1 MARPI
6 RKLPLGQ
13 QTDYI
18 NTYTPSLL
26 CDIPRQEGR
35 DKLSIDAEKLPF
47 HGVDIWNAYEISWL
61 DSQGKPIVAVAE
73 FQIPCSSPLI
83 VESKSLKLYLNSYN
97 QTRFNSKQEVL
108 RTLESDLSI
117 LVRAP
122 VLVKVRSGSQF
133 SNDVVGEFPGECID
147 NIDVEVDCYEVNPS
161 CLALDAN
168 PVKCVESLYSHLLKS
183 NCPVTNQP
191 DWASVIIRYVG
202 PRIDRASLLKY
213 VISFRNHS
221 EFHEQCV
228 ERMFTDI
235 LKYCKPE
242 HLTVYARYVR
252 RGGLDINPFRSNY
265 EEPLPNLRLFRQ

>member
-117 LVRAP
+117 
-122 VLVKVRSGSQF
+122 
-133 SNDVVGEFPGECID
+133 
-147 NIDVEVDCYEVNPS
+147 
-161 CLALDAN
+161 
-168 PVKCVESLYSHLLKS
+168 
-183 NCPVTNQP
+183 
-191 DWASVIIRYVG
+191 
-202 PRIDRASLLKY
+202 
-213 VISFRNHS
+213 
-221 EFHEQCV
+221 
-228 ERMFTDI
+228 
-235 LKYCKPE
+235 
-242 HLTVYARYVR
+242 
-252 RGGLDINPFRSNY
+252 
-265 EEPLPNLRLFRQ
+265 

>member
-6 RKLPLGQ
+6 RKLPLVQ

-18 NTYTPSLL
+18 DTYTPSLL
-26 CDIPRQEGR
+26 CDIPRKEGR
-35 DKLSIDAEKLPF
+35 EKLSIDSENLPF

-61 DSQGKPIVAVAE
+61 DSRGKPVVAVAE
-73 FQIPCSSPLI
+73 IQIPCSSPLI

-122 VLVKVRSGSQF
+122 VLVKVRSESQF
-133 SNDVVGEFPGECID
+133 GHEAAGELPGTCID
-147 NIDVEVDCYEVNPS
+147 NIDIDVDCYEVQPTF
-161 CLALDAN
+161 LTLDEN
-168 PVKCVESLYSHLLKS
+168 PVKSAESLYSHLLKS

-191 DWASVIIRYVG
+191 DWASVVVQYAG
-202 PRIDRASLLKY
+202 PKIDRAGLLKY
-213 VISFRNHS
+213 IISYRSHS
-221 EFHEQCV
+221 EFHEQCI
-228 ERMFTDI
+228 ERMFMDI
-235 LKYCKPE
+235 MAHCKPE

-252 RGGLDINPFRSNY
+252 RGGIDINPFRSNY
-265 EEPLPNLRLFRQ
+265 EEPMANIRLFRQ